1 MNDELKSDIIKY
13 FKESGTKPLTV
24 QELEDIF
31 AMHDVEEFK
40 TLVQT
45 LNELEMNG
53 MLIRTRKNRFGLPEK
68 MNLIRGK
75 IDMNRKGFAFLIPDE
90 EGLEDVYIHASDL
103 NSAMHQDQVIVRIEK
118 KGRRDSRAE
127 GVVIRVLKR
136 AATQIVGTFEESRS
150 FGFVIPDDSRVIN
163 DIFISK
169 NDTMGAITGH
179 KVIVKITQYPE
190 GRKSAEGEV
199 IEILGHK
206 NDPGIDILSI
216 IYKHGLKI
224 DFPSIVLNEAAAI
237 PEQVT
242 KEEMQGRRDLRDKVI
257 MTIDG
262 ADAKDLDDAIRVEK
276 LDNGNYLL
284 GVYIADVS
292 HYVTEN
298 SSIDKEAYTR
308 ATSVYLVDRVIPM
321 IPHRLSN
328 GICSLNRGQDR
339 LVLACEMEVNK
350 HGNVVEH
357 EIFEGVINTT
367 ERMTYEN
374 VNKILVDEDLAVIK
388 EFEALVPHFQ
398 AMANLAE
405 ILREKRMKRGAIDF
419 DFKEAKVLVDEEGTA
434 TDVVIRER
442 SVGERLIEEFMLCAN
457 ETIAEH
463 FHWLDVPFVHRIHE
477 NPDETKLDHF
487 FEFLAGLGHVVKGT
501 ANDIHPLEL
510 QKVLER
516 VAGEPEEMVISK
528 LMLRSMKQA
537 KYDPN
542 SIGHFGL
549 STDFYTHFTS
559 PIRRYPDLI
568 VHRLI
573 RTYLI
578 NGNLKSKTLKKWRD
592 ALPDMTKHA
601 SQMERVAVDTERD
614 VDDLK
619 KAEFMLDKI
628 GEEFTGIIS
637 SVTSFGLFV
646 ELENTVEGLVH
657 VSYMTDDYYHYSE
670 RHHALIGE
678 MTRKVYKIGQ
688 EVEVKVSHVNM
699 DEHAVDF
706 VLV

>member
-1 MNDELKSDIIKY
+1 
-13 FKESGTKPLTV
+13 
-24 QELEDIF
+24 
-31 AMHDVEEFK
+31 
-40 TLVQT
+40 
-45 LNELEMNG
+45 
-53 MLIRTRKNRFGLPEK
+53 
-68 MNLIRGK
+68 
-75 IDMNRKGFAFLIPDE
+75 
-90 EGLEDVYIHASDL
+90 
-103 NSAMHQDQVIVRIEK
+103 
-118 KGRRDSRAE
+118 
-127 GVVIRVLKR
+127 
-136 AATQIVGTFEESRS
+136 
-150 FGFVIPDDSRVIN
+150 
-163 DIFISK
+163 
-169 NDTMGAITGH
+169 
-179 KVIVKITQYPE
+179 
-190 GRKSAEGEV
+190 
-199 IEILGHK
+199 
-206 NDPGIDILSI
+206 
-216 IYKHGLKI
+216 
-224 DFPSIVLNEAAAI
+224 
-237 PEQVT
+237 
-242 KEEMQGRRDLRDKVI
+242 
-257 MTIDG
+257 
-262 ADAKDLDDAIRVEK
+262 
-276 LDNGNYLL
+276 
-284 GVYIADVS
+284 
-292 HYVTEN
+292 
-298 SSIDKEAYTR
+298 
-308 ATSVYLVDRVIPM
+308 
-321 IPHRLSN
+321 
-328 GICSLNRGQDR
+328 
-339 LVLACEMEVNK
+339 
-350 HGNVVEH
+350 
-357 EIFEGVINTT
+357 
-367 ERMTYEN
+367 
-374 VNKILVDEDLAVIK
+374 
-388 EFEALVPHFQ
+388 
-398 AMANLAE
+398 
-405 ILREKRMKRGAIDF
+405 
-419 DFKEAKVLVDEEGTA
+419 FKEAKVLVDEEGTA

-477 NPDETKLDHF
+477 NPDEAKLDHF

-501 ANDIHPLEL
+501 ANDVHPLEL